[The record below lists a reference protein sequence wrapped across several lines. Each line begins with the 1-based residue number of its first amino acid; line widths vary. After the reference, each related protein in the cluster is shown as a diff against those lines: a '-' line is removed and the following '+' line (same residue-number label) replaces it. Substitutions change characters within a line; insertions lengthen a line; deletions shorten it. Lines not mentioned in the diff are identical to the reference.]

1 MLASK
6 IYYKYIYVKS
16 CAVSRQACLNVAKQ
30 MALIFSFWFS
40 QSAFSANTT
49 RNWLKGAFNT
59 TYNILYKF
67 YQKQET
73 STVSLMS
80 NHSTNRE
87 NQCLMYLDDG
97 ASADLCSSQSIF
109 PRFILLCLYR
119 EPRLETPRRP
129 YNTGLKPN
137 QLKTPTPKSLTKT
150 QTPPPNH
157 QKWEKNDRKVS
168 IINLGKNITCWSPVR
183 TYTYTIVSNRVGNL

>member
-6 IYYKYIYVKS
+6 IYYMYIYVKS
-16 CAVSRQACLNVAKQ
+16 VAVSRQACHNVAKQ
-30 MALIFSFWFS
+30 MALIFSFSFS

-80 NHSTNRE
+80 NHSTERE
-87 NQCLMYLDDG
+87 NKCLMYLNNDV
-97 ASADLCSSQSIF
+97 SADLKVFSPGLFFYVYI
-109 PRFILLCLYR
+109 
-119 EPRLETPRRP
+119 ERP
-129 YNTGLKPN
+129 NPKNPEG
-137 QLKTPTPKSLTKT
+137 PTA
-150 QTPPPNH
+150 QTLN
-157 QKWEKNDRKVS
+157 R
-168 IINLGKNITCWSPVR
+168 IN
-183 TYTYTIVSNRVGNL
+183 